1 MVFHLHFLRYVLM
14 LEDLLEKLNLH
25 VSDHRW
31 PCLGSLQSESSE
43 NKQIEFGTDCPDT
56 YVSLKI
62 A

>member
-1 MVFHLHFLRYVLM
+1 M

-56 YVSLKI
+56 YVSLII